1 MKTLIKNI
9 TIITMNDNLD
19 ILKNANISIVNDEI
33 SRIFF
38 DEISDDY
45 DQVIDGTD
53 KLLLPGFIN
62 THTHVPMTIFR
73 GLGDDMKDRLTRLLF
88 PLENSFLN
96 DDIVYSSSLLSLSEM
111 LLSGTTCFAD
121 MYTFTD
127 ATAKASKELGIR
139 AFIGQGIT
147 DERSGEQLNAD
158 HGFELFEK
166 FIEKYKDAPLINGAL
181 APHSVYMS
189 SEPLLKKCR
198 ELSDKHEV
206 PFLIHLAEQPWEA
219 DPYLEE
225 HGSVIKYLQNIGAIN
240 KRFIGAHGILVD
252 DEDMKILANAGASI
266 SHCPAGNSK
275 SGRPIAPIYEYM
287 QEGVNITLA
296 TDGPMSGNHMDMMS
310 VMNCAPKMQKVK
322 YLNRAICPAKEILQM
337 ATINGAKALNIDH
350 LVGSIEVGKKADLL
364 VINPQTVNML
374 PLYDYYAAI
383 VYAMQPKNIQH
394 VFVNGDLKVQDS
406 KLVHANEEDVIQ
418 KFMVAYDIV
427 EAESRELLK
436 KATHDE

>member
-19 ILKNANISIVNDEI
+19 ILKNANISIVDDEI

-45 DQVIDGTD
+45 DLIIDGTD

-62 THTHVPMTIFR
+62 THTHVPMTVFR

-88 PLENSFLN
+88 PLENSCLN
-96 DDIVYSSSLLSLSEM
+96 DDIVYGSALLSLSEM

-121 MYTFTD
+121 MYTFTG
-127 ATAKASKELGIR
+127 ATAKAANELGLR

-147 DERSGEQLNAD
+147 DERSGDQLNAEQ
-158 HGFELFEK
+158 GFEVFEK
-166 FIEKYKDAPLINGAL
+166 FIETYRDNPLINGAL
-181 APHSVYMS
+181 APHSVYMT
-189 SEPLLKKCR
+189 SEALLRKCR

-206 PFLIHLAEQPWEA
+206 PVLIHLAEQPWEA

-225 HGSVIKYLQNIGAIN
+225 HGSVVKYLQNIGAIN

-252 DEDMKILANAGASI
+252 NEDMQILANAGASI
-266 SHCPAGNSK
+266 AHCPAGNSK
-275 SGRPIAPIYEYM
+275 SGRPIAPVYEYM

-296 TDGPMSGNHMDMMS
+296 TDGPMSGNHMDIMS

-322 YLNRAICPAKEILQM
+322 YLNRAICPAKEILKM

-350 LVGSIEVGKKADLL
+350 LVGSIEAGKKADLM
-364 VINPQTVNML
+364 VIDPQTINML

-383 VYAMQPKNIQH
+383 VYAMQPNNIQH
-394 VFVNGDLKVQDS
+394 VLVNGELKVQDS
-406 KLVHANEEDVIQ
+406 KLVNTNEEEVMQ
-418 KFMVAYDIV
+418 KFLAAYHIV
-427 EAESRELLK
+427 EAESRELLM
-436 KATHDE
+436 KATEHE

>member
-1 MKTLIKNI
+1 MKTLIKHI
-9 TIITMNDNLD
+9 TIVTMNDSLD
-19 ILKNANISIVNDEI
+19 ILENANISIVNDEI

-45 DQVIDGTD
+45 DQTIDGTG

-62 THTHVPMTIFR
+62 THTHVPMTVFR
-73 GLGDDMKDRLTRLLF
+73 GLGDDMKDRLTRLLL
-88 PLENSFLN
+88 PLEDSCLN
-96 DDIVYSSSLLSLSEM
+96 DDIVYASGLLSLSEM

-121 MYTFTD
+121 MYTYTD
-127 ATAKASKELGIR
+127 ATARASNELGLR

-166 FIEKYKDAPLINGAL
+166 FIEKYRDNPLINGAL
-181 APHSVYMS
+181 APHSVYMT
-189 SEPLLKKCR
+189 SESLLRKCR

-206 PFLIHLAEQPWEA
+206 PILMHLAEQPWEA
-219 DPYLEE
+219 APYLEE

-240 KRFIGAHGILVD
+240 QRFIGAHGILVD
-252 DEDMKILANAGASI
+252 DEDMKILANAEASI
-266 SHCPAGNSK
+266 SHCPVGNSK
-275 SGRPIAPIYEYM
+275 SGRPIAPICEYK
-287 QEGVNITLA
+287 QQGVNVALG

-322 YLNRAICPAKEILQM
+322 YLDRALCPAKEVLKM

-350 LVGSIEVGKKADLL
+350 LVGSIEVGKKADLM

-383 VYAMQPKNIQH
+383 VYAMQPQNIQH
-394 VFVNGDLKVQDS
+394 VFVNGDMTVQDS
-406 KLVHANEEDVIQ
+406 KLVYTTEANVIQ
-418 KFMVAYDIV
+418 KFLAAYNIV
-427 EAESRELLK
+427 EAKSRELLE
-436 KATHDE
+436 KATQNE